1 MKSRNRHLRLADS
14 GLMDPAPMSPEE
26 INELLGLRS
35 DEIIIDM
42 FAGGGGAST
51 GIEWALGRSPDEA
64 VNHSPAAIAIH
75 RLNHPNTRHHETDAW
90 EADPIVLAAGRRVG
104 LLWLSPDCTHFSR
117 AKGARPVSKK
127 IRVLAH
133 VAVRY
138 AKAVRP
144 RVIMLENVPEFLS
157 WGPVSRITGK
167 PDPRRKG
174 HSFRAFTRQLRR
186 EGYEVEWRVLR
197 GCDFGAPTTRERLFL
212 IARCDGASIR
222 WPQPT
227 HGPGLLPYRT
237 AAECI
242 DFSIP
247 CPSIFLTTKEANA
260 LGRILGRRI
269 IRPLKYKTMRR
280 VARGTYRFVIDAAE
294 PFIVPVTH
302 AGDDRSHAVT
312 EPLRTITGANRGEL
326 AVVDATIA
334 PYLIPRYGE
343 DPHRNGGA
351 GQDPRC
357 LPADQPF
364 PTIVPTANGAQL
376 VSAFLAKHYGEKSQR
391 PGSGMAEPIGAIT
404 GVDHHSV
411 VAVHLSKFYGTA
423 KHGQKVSEP
432 IHTVAGGGGHAALV
446 AAFLVA
452 YYGNERDGGRPS
464 DPMRTVTSNDR
475 FALVIVTIDGVTYAI
490 IDIGMRMLTAR
501 ELANGQGFPAG
512 YILEGRYPTVS
523 KKGVLVSRRITET
536 DQKKMIG
543 NSVNPQIPRALLLAN
558 FGVPSTAMRAA

>member
-1 MKSRNRHLRLADS
+1 MKIRSRHLSAPHSPTLFDAE
-14 GLMDPAPMSPEE
+14 PMSPEE
-26 INELLGLRS
+26 INEMLGLS
-35 DEIIIDM
+35 DEEIIIDL

-51 GIEWALGRSPDEA
+51 GIEWATGRSPDEA
-64 VNHSPAAIAIH
+64 VNHSAAAIAIH
-75 RLNHPNTRHHETDAW
+75 ELNHPNTRHHQSDIW
-90 EADPIVLAAGRRVG
+90 EADPIIVAAGRRVG

-133 VAVRY
+133 VAIRY

-144 RVIMLENVPEFLS
+144 RAIMLENVPEFLS
-157 WGPVSRITGK
+157 WGPVSRATGK

-174 HSFRAFTRQLRR
+174 HSFRAFVRQLKR
-186 EGYEVEWRVLR
+186 EGYTVEWRVLR

-212 IARCDGASIR
+212 IARRDGAPIR

-227 HGPGLLPYRT
+227 HGPGLIPYRT

-242 DFSIP
+242 DFAIP
-247 CPSIFLTTKEANA
+247 CPSIFLTTEEANA
-260 LGRILGRRI
+260 LGKILGRRI

-302 AGDDRSHAVT
+302 AGDDRSHASS

-364 PTIVPTANGAQL
+364 PTIVPTGNGAQL

-391 PGSGMAEPIGAIT
+391 PGSGMTEPIGAIT

-411 VAVHLSKFYGTA
+411 VAVHLQRDFGKSVGSRADAPTPA
-423 KHGQKVSEP
+423 ITG
-432 IHTVAGGGGHAALV
+432 GGGGHVALV
-446 AAFLVA
+446 ASFLVA
-452 YYGNERDGGRPS
+452 YYGNERDGGKLS
-464 DPMRTVTSNDR
+464 DPMRTVTGTDR
-475 FALVIVTIDGVTYAI
+475 FALVTINSVDYVIV
-490 IDIGMRMLTAR
+490 DIGMRMLTAR
-501 ELANGQGFPAG
+501 ELANGQGFPPSYLLDG
-512 YILEGRYPTVS
+512 WYLKPN
-523 KKGVLVSRRITET
+523 KKDVMVRRRITET

-543 NSVNPQIPRALLLAN
+543 NSVNPQIPCSLIRAN
-558 FGVPSTAMRAA
+558 FGTPVAMRRAA